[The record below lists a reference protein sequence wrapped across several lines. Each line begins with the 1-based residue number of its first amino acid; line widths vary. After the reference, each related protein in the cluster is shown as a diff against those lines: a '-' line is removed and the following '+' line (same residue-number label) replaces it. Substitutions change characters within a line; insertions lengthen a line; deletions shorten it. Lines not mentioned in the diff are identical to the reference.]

1 MNDSLKYIIYSRKS
15 QENRD
20 RQVLSIESQLS
31 ELREFAIRNKLW
43 VVKELQESQTA
54 FKPGRPVFA
63 NMMETLE
70 SGLANAVLTWKPDRI
85 ARCAVDGGRFIQA
98 MDDGHIQELRT
109 PYEMFR
115 REDNRMM
122 LYIHFG
128 MSNDYSRQ
136 ISANVKRGN
145 REKYRR
151 GEFCGRAP
159 LGYLNAKV
167 GDSRNIVID
176 PTKGMLVRKLF
187 EEFATGKY
195 GVQGIVR
202 EASEWGLLSVN
213 SGRLAKSGMYTILSC
228 PAYYGVFQ
236 HAGELHEGRYEPL
249 ITKELFDRVK
259 GVLRDHQKPRK
270 KVWGHDLVGLVRC
283 AGCGCAITAE
293 TKMKHYGKT
302 NRDASYTYY
311 RCTRRRGRCLEP
323 GVTATE
329 MEDMMKSY
337 LDKVAIDRETWELG
351 VKLLRAKYAAQL
363 NTFEQMRDGW
373 QREYNLAEKKLASLL
388 DMRLS
393 GDIDQDEYNVAKQAI
408 LESRVALKGKLDD
421 ESGGSLQWL
430 ERAEN
435 FFDTALRVR
444 QVFDQGMGEEKRDL
458 IRAVGWNLILKDKKL
473 QFSFKEPY
481 DVLLRPEV
489 RSNVQGC

>member
-1 MNDSLKYIIYSRKS
+1 MSDILKYIIYSRKS

-20 RQVLSIESQLS
+20 RQVLSIESQLV
-31 ELREFAIRNKLW
+31 ELREFAARNGLK
-43 VVKELQESQTA
+43 VVKEFQESQSA

-63 NMMETLE
+63 GVMEMLE
-70 SGLANAVLTWKPDRI
+70 TGLANAVLTWKPDRI

-151 GEFCGRAP
+151 GEFLGRAP

-176 PTKGMLVRKLF
+176 PAKGILMRRLF
-187 EEFATGKY
+187 EEFASGKY
-195 GVQGIVR
+195 SVQGITK

-213 SGRLAKSGMYTILSC
+213 GGQLAKSGMHTILRCS
-228 PAYYGVFQ
+228 AYYGAFQ
-236 HAGELHEGRYEPL
+236 HGGELHEGKYQAL
-249 ITKELFDRVK
+249 ITKETFDKVQE
-259 GVLRDHQKPRK
+259 VLRDHQKPRK
-270 KVWGHDLVGLVRC
+270 KIWKHDLVGLMKC
-283 AGCGCAITAE
+283 QGCGCAITAE
-293 TKMKHYGKT
+293 TKTKHYQRT
-302 NRDASYTYY
+302 HRDVSYTYY
-311 RCTRRRGRCLEP
+311 RCTRRRGKCDEP
-323 GVTATE
+323 GVTAE
-329 MEDMMKSY
+329 RMEQMIRDY
-337 LDKVAIDRETWELG
+337 LDKIVIDQETWELG

-373 QREYNLAEKKLASLL
+373 QREYNQLEKKLASLL

-393 GDIDQDEYNVAKQAI
+393 GEIGSDEYGMAKKGL
-408 LESRVALKGKLDD
+408 LETRIDLKQKLDD
-421 ESGGSLQWL
+421 ENDGSLQWL
-430 ERAEN
+430 ERAED
-435 FFDTALRVR
+435 FFDTALRAR
-444 QVFDQGMGEEKRDL
+444 QVFDRGMGEEKRNL
-458 IRAVGWNLILKDKKL
+458 IRSVGWNLFLGDGKL
-473 QFSFKEPY
+473 EFSFKQPF
-481 DVLLRPEV
+481 DILLKPEA
-489 RSNVQGC
+489 RQDLQG